1 MSNREFYQ
9 ETFSQVHSSVN
20 LRWEDF
26 AQKQRPRKKRH
37 VRRLWLLAAAI
48 TLLVLLS
55 AGAVA
60 AHLLGVRDLLL
71 PQEQQSDLP
80 PEQSVQ
86 ENKLSLSGY
95 INTPESQALAE
106 WNNFLASYDPDG
118 SILKVVGNNTDP
130 ALEKYRCYL
139 VYTQDMAD
147 KLEEIAAKYSL
158 TLHTWEH
165 VVEDQE
171 EWVSLL
177 GDFLGNN
184 TAYSGP
190 IAEDGTFHYDG
201 YLTTAS
207 GTQLDYQFRRSV
219 KGTLNDVYFT
229 VDDLSAYEEW
239 YYKTDEGREIT
250 LDLGPGRG
258 FLLTDLGDSFVF
270 VTVLE
275 GTDQGVTKQDMKNL
289 ADSFDFSL
297 LTPAQSLDESL
308 REPEPQDSGPAVLP
322 LSAGLEQVLLEGGTF
337 YDADYNR
344 TMTLTQFLKES
355 APEGHQ
361 LTADTFTAI
370 DLDRDGAT
378 EAVLHLVLDSG
389 ANHGWEVL
397 RQGED
402 GTVYGYILTPD
413 EMLDLKTDGSYCYS
427 YGTSSGFGRMFFTD
441 TDASGRPQHSRGTAP
456 NGSVDT
462 VTDADGSTHTDWY
475 LDYQAVTQEE
485 YEAVLAIQW
494 RKEDAL
500 WYPFSKDDL
509 KPFLNH

>member
-26 AQKQRPRKKRH
+26 AQEQKPRKKRY
-37 VRRLWLLAAAI
+37 VRRMWLLAAVI
-48 TLLVLLS
+48 GLLILLS

-60 AHLLGVRDLLL
+60 AHLLGLRDLLL
-71 PQEQQSDLP
+71 PQEQPDASPGQSA
-80 PEQSVQ
+80 QWGT
-86 ENKLSLSGY
+86 LSLSGY

-106 WNNFLASYDPDG
+106 WNDFLASYDPDG
-118 SILKVVGNNTDP
+118 SILKVVGNYTDP
-130 ALEKYRCYL
+130 ALEQYRCYL

-165 VVEDQE
+165 VVESQE

-219 KGTLNDVYFT
+219 KGTLNDAFFT

-239 YYKTDEGREIT
+239 YYKTDDGREIT

-258 FLLTDLGDSFVF
+258 FLITDLGDSFVF

-275 GTDQGVTKQDMKNL
+275 GTDQGVTKQDMKTL

-297 LTPAQSLDESL
+297 LAPAQPPDQSL
-308 REPEPQDSGPAVLP
+308 REP
-322 LSAGLEQVLLEGGTF
+322 
-337 YDADYNR
+337 
-344 TMTLTQFLKES
+344 
-355 APEGHQ
+355 
-361 LTADTFTAI
+361 
-370 DLDRDGAT
+370 
-378 EAVLHLVLDSG
+378 
-389 ANHGWEVL
+389 
-397 RQGED
+397 
-402 GTVYGYILTPD
+402 
-413 EMLDLKTDGSYCYS
+413 
-427 YGTSSGFGRMFFTD
+427 
-441 TDASGRPQHSRGTAP
+441 
-456 NGSVDT
+456 
-462 VTDADGSTHTDWY
+462 
-475 LDYQAVTQEE
+475 
-485 YEAVLAIQW
+485 
-494 RKEDAL
+494 
-500 WYPFSKDDL
+500 
-509 KPFLNH
+509 

>member
-26 AQKQRPRKKRH
+26 AQAQKPRRKRH

-48 TLLVLLS
+48 GLLVLLS

-60 AHLLGVRDLLL
+60 ANLLGIRDLLL
-71 PQEQQSDLP
+71 PQEQSALP
-80 PEQSVQ
+80 SEQPAQ

-95 INTPESQALAE
+95 INTPESRALAE
-106 WNNFLASYDPDG
+106 WNDFLASYDPDG
-118 SILKVVGNNTDP
+118 SILKVVGNYTDP
-130 ALEKYRCYL
+130 ALEQYRCYL

-165 VVEDQE
+165 VVESQE

-207 GTQLDYQFRRSV
+207 GTQLNYQFRRSV
-219 KGTLNDVYFT
+219 KGTLNDAFFT

-239 YYKTDEGREIT
+239 YYKTEDGWDLT

-270 VTVLE
+270 VTVLG

-297 LTPAQSLDESL
+297 LTPAQPLDQSL
-308 REPEPQDSGPAVLP
+308 REPQPQESAPEVLP
-322 LSAGLEQVLLEGGTF
+322 LSAGLEQVLLKDGSF

-344 TMTLTQFLKES
+344 TLTLTQFLKES

-378 EAVLHLVLDSG
+378 EVVLRLVLESG
-389 ANHGWEVL
+389 AHHGWEVL

-402 GTVYGYILTPD
+402 GTVYGYILTPG

-427 YGTSSGFGRMFFTD
+427 YNTSSGFGRMFFAD

-462 VTDADGSTHTDWY
+462 VTDADGSVYTDWY
-475 LDYQAVTQEE
+475 LNYQTVTQAE
-485 YEAVLAIQW
+485 YEAALAIQQS
-494 RKEDAL
+494 KEDISWRSLREMQISSA
-500 WYPFSKDDL
+500 
-509 KPFLNH
+509 H

>member
-9 ETFSQVHSSVN
+9 ETFSQVHSSAVI
-20 LRWEDF
+20 RWEDF
-26 AQKQRPRKKRH
+26 EKPRKKTS

-48 TLLVLLS
+48 GLLILLS

-60 AHLLGVRDLLL
+60 ANLLGLSDLLL
-71 PQEQQSDLP
+71 PQAQPDASPGQAT
-80 PEQSVQ
+80 Q
-86 ENKLSLSGY
+86 ENRLSLSGY
-95 INTPESQALAE
+95 INTPESRALAE
-106 WNNFLASYDPDG
+106 WNDFLSSYDPDG
-118 SILKVVGNNTDP
+118 AILKVVGNYTDP

-139 VYTQDMAD
+139 VYTQEMAD
-147 KLEEIAAKYSL
+147 KLEEIAAKYDL
-158 TLHTWEH
+158 TLHSWEH
-165 VVEDQE
+165 VAEDQE
-171 EWVSLL
+171 AWVSLL
-177 GDFLGNN
+177 GDFLGDN
-184 TAYSGP
+184 TAYSGV

-201 YLTTAS
+201 YLTTDS

-219 KGTLNDVYFT
+219 KGALNDAYFT

-258 FLLTDLGDSFVF
+258 FLLTDLGDSFIF
-270 VTVLE
+270 ITVLK

-297 LTPAQSLDESL
+297 LTPAQPLDQSLQ
-308 REPEPQDSGPAVLP
+308 EPQPQESGPADLP
-322 LSAGLEQVLLEGGTF
+322 LSAGLARVLLEGDTF

-344 TMTLTQFLKES
+344 IITLPRFLVES
-355 APEGHQ
+355 APEDHQ
-361 LTADTFTAI
+361 LMADSFAAI
-370 DLDRDGAT
+370 DLDQDGAA
-378 EAVLHLVLDSG
+378 EVVLRLVLESG

-413 EMLDLKTDGSYCYS
+413 ELLDLKTDGSYCYS
-427 YGTSSGFGRMFFTD
+427 YSTSSGFGRMFFTD

-462 VTDADGSTHTDWY
+462 VTDADGSVHTDWY
-475 LDYQAVTQEE
+475 LDYQAVTQAE
-485 YEAVLAIQW
+485 YEAALAIQQG
-494 RKEDAL
+494 KEDVSWRSLDEMQA
-500 WYPFSKDDL
+500 P
-509 KPFLNH
+509 